1 MGKLTLILG
10 GARGGK
16 SSLAQKMAAEQPQPV
31 LYIATAQ
38 ALDEEMENRIRVHRQ
53 ERPQGWTT
61 LEIPMGVA
69 KALELGASVPGLVL
83 LDCLTMLVTNVMLAA
98 AADLDEPDERQ
109 AETAVEAEVDEL
121 LARIQTGEEDWIV
134 VSNEVG
140 MGLVP
145 PYPVGRLYRD
155 LLGRANQRLAAIAAE
170 VLWMVAGIPV
180 PIHTFRQ

>member
-16 SSLAQKMAAEQPQPV
+16 SSLAQKMAARSNQPV

-38 ALDEEMENRIRVHRQ
+38 ALDAEMESRIDAHRR
-53 ERPQGWTT
+53 ERPPGWTT
-61 LEIPMGVA
+61 LELPGGVA
-69 KALELGASVPGLVL
+69 QALSGGSYQAGVIL
-83 LDCLTMLVTNVMLAA
+83 LDCLTLLVTNVMLAA
-98 AADLDEPDERQ
+98 AGDLDEPDESQ
-109 AETAVEAEVDEL
+109 AEASIQAEIDQL
-121 LARIQTGEEDWIV
+121 LARIQTDQADWIV

-155 LLGRANQRLAAIAAE
+155 LLGRANQRLAAAASE
-170 VLWMVAGIPV
+170 VYLMVAGIPV
-180 PIHTFRQ
+180 PIHNFRQ

>member
-16 SSLAQKMAAEQPQPV
+16 SSLAQKLAAAGKQPV

-38 ALDEEMENRIRVHRQ
+38 ALDEEMESRIHVHRQ
-53 ERPQGWTT
+53 ERPPEWTT
-61 LEIPMGVA
+61 LELPGGVA
-69 KALELGASVPGLVL
+69 WSLAQGRYRAGVIL

-98 AADLDEPDERQ
+98 AGDLDAPDEAEAEAAVQ
-109 AETAVEAEVDEL
+109 AEIDQL
-121 LARIQTGEEDWIV
+121 LDRIQSDPADWIV

-145 PYPVGRLYRD
+145 PYPVGRIYRD
-155 LLGRANQRLAAIAAE
+155 QLGRANQRLAAAAE
-170 VLWMVAGIPV
+170 EVFLMIAGIPV
-180 PIHTFRQ
+180 PIHGFRQ